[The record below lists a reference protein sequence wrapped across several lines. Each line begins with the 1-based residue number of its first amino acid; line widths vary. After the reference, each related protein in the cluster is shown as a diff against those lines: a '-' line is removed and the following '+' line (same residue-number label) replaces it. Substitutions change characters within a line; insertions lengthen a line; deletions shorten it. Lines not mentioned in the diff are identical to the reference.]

1 MEKFCEP
8 SVDATTLY
16 DSLRK
21 FRMSGTGSRSRRVE
35 AIMTETITA
44 IDNVRLLTP
53 GEVARLFSV
62 DPKTVTK
69 WADSGRLPC
78 IRTLGGQRRYREDTI
93 LAILNGKADL

>member
-1 MEKFCEP
+1 
-8 SVDATTLY
+8 
-16 DSLRK
+16 
-21 FRMSGTGSRSRRVE
+21 
-35 AIMTETITA
+35 MTDTITS

-53 GEVARLFSV
+53 GEVARLFNV

-93 LAILNGKADL
+93 LAILNGTADRG

>member
-1 MEKFCEP
+1 
-8 SVDATTLY
+8 
-16 DSLRK
+16 
-21 FRMSGTGSRSRRVE
+21 
-35 AIMTETITA
+35 MTDTITS

-93 LAILNGKADL
+93 LAILNGTADRG